1 MIIPKDI
8 VDENIFIKIFDT
20 INKILGIIKRDK
32 PPKAKGR
39 LRKYTNEQIVACM
52 IYQVK
57 YNIFSLRKLEQ
68 RIKQDATFKSII
80 ALKGIPGY
88 TTLSIRINSIEK
100 HIFYGIFNIAV
111 AFIDPSLRVYA
122 IDSTALRSSNYG
134 SEA

>member
-8 VDENIFIKIFDT
+8 ADENIFIKIFDT

-57 YNIFSLRKLEQ
+57 YNIFSLRKLE
-68 RIKQDATFKSII
+68 
-80 ALKGIPGY
+80 
-88 TTLSIRINSIEK
+88 
-100 HIFYGIFNIAV
+100 
-111 AFIDPSLRVYA
+111 
-122 IDSTALRSSNYG
+122 
-134 SEA
+134 